1 MPSLQPVGPGIW
13 LADGTPVS
21 VAGFQYPTRMALIQL
36 GDGGLF
42 AWSPVALT
50 DTMRAEVEALG
61 PVRFIVAPNS
71 LHHLFV
77 PQWQA
82 AFPSAR
88 TIAAPGLAARRKDL
102 TFDGTLEDTPDAGWA
117 NEIDQVIV
125 RGNAITTEVVF
136 FHKPSGTVLIT
147 DLLQHFKPGAFRG
160 LARAGGE
167 AGRDDGGRTSR
178 AAEIPL
184 GLHGQESSP
193 YRDPPHPG
201 MAPTETPDGPW
212 PARGNGRRRI
222 AAARLQMAESVRGSR
237 WRV

>member
-147 DLLQHFKPGAFRG
+147 DLLQHFKPGAFKGWRALVAKLDG
-160 LARAGGE
+160 MTADEPRVLQKFRLAFTDRKV
-167 AGRDDGGRTSR
+167 
-178 AAEIPL
+178 
-184 GLHGQESSP
+184 
-193 YRDPPHPG
+193 
-201 MAPTETPDGPW
+201 
-212 PARGNGRRRI
+212 ARIAIRRI
-222 AAARLQMAESVRGSR
+222 LEWPPQKLLMAHGRPVETDAAGSLR
-237 WRV
+237 RAFKWLKV